1 MLSQKFIS
9 VQIRAEL
16 IPCGWPGRGGRDE
29 QGVGADGH
37 CSEFLTSFL
46 YQKHLQM
53 GISRQDKGLG

>member
-16 IPCGWPGRGGRDE
+16 IPGLGGGRRRE
-29 QGVGADGH
+29 EKGRGADGH

-46 YQKHLQM
+46 YQKHLQDE
-53 GISRQDKGLG
+53 QANKG

>member
-16 IPCGWPGRGGRDE
+16 IPGLGGGRRRE
-29 QGVGADGH
+29 EKGRGADGH

-46 YQKHLQM
+46 YQKHLQDE
-53 GISRQDKGLG
+53 QAYKG